1 MIYIMAI
8 ISWFTQPN
16 TNRNDLH
23 FASFYMYDTVNRDF
37 VRIRLDL
44 LRTHGKKKKKI
55 MCKRNRIV
63 LSMDDRE
70 NLEIIKND
78 TPQVGRKIY
87 DFTIGHKNVHRGNR
101 VIEDAYLPN
110 GVTVDKLTI
119 VALKYIGREEDIELV
134 DKGSKES
141 ELSTEILKL
150 IQ

>member
-1 MIYIMAI
+1 MAI

-23 FASFYMYDTVNRDF
+23 FASFYMYDTVKRDF

-44 LRTHGKKKKKI
+44 LRTHGSGKAKI

-63 LSMDDRE
+63 LSGDNMGH
-70 NLEIIKND
+70 LEIINNNS
-78 TPQVGRKIY
+78 PQAGRKIY
-87 DFTIGHKNVHRGNR
+87 DFTIGHNNIHHGNC
-101 VIEDAYLPN
+101 VTDNEYLPDEI
-110 GVTVDKLTI
+110 TVDELTK